1 MIVTT
6 ISDGFGN
13 QLFMYAAG
21 YALAKRL
28 GMPLWLETSRPE
40 TDPLREYE
48 LGKLTIECGRVLSV
62 KGLRWRPLM
71 KAVGK
76 MRRSRLKARMHFFRE
91 KEPFTYDGELLR
103 QPDGT
108 FLHGFWQNHRY
119 FHGHRATLRRLFSPR
134 VPLGAEHDAWRQR
147 IDAAADSVSV
157 HVRRGDYVGIGCAL
171 SAAYYRTAVQRMRER
186 HPGCTLFVFSDDAA
200 YARELFAG
208 MGVPFTLVQAE
219 SPEPT
224 LSDFFLMSRCRH
236 HIIANSSYSWWAA
249 YLGADDATV
258 IAPLLPPWTPDFP
271 LPEWEV
277 IPAERC

>member
-1 MIVTT
+1 MIITT

-13 QLFMYAAG
+13 QLFMYATG

-28 GMPLWLETSRPE
+28 GVPLWLETSRPE
-40 TDPLREYE
+40 IDSLREYE
-48 LGKLTIECGRVLSV
+48 LGKLSIESARVLSV
-62 KGLRWRPLM
+62 KWLHWRPLM

-76 MRRSRLKARMHFFRE
+76 MRRSRLKARFHYFRE
-91 KEPFTYDGELLR
+91 RELFTYDKELTE

-108 FLHGFWQNHRY
+108 FLHGFWQNHLY
-119 FHGHRATLRRLFSPR
+119 FHEHRETLRHLFTPR
-134 VPLGAEHDAWRQR
+134 VSLGAEHDAWQQR
-147 IDAAADSVSV
+147 LASAEGGVSV

-171 SAAYYRTAVQRMRER
+171 SADYYRTAVQRMQER
-186 HPGCTLFVFSDDAA
+186 HPGCTFFIFSDDTV
-200 YARELFAG
+200 YAQELFAG
-208 MGVPFTLVQAE
+208 MGVPFTVVRAN

-249 YLGADDATV
+249 YLGAEDATV
-258 IAPLLPPWTPDFP
+258 IAPLLPPWKPDFL
-271 LPEWEV
+271 LPEWEA